1 MKEKKNFAECEE
13 SEQKK
18 NVYQEKQKKAE
29 INKKKIEEKREQTI
43 ENKRKNYNSNR
54 VFVELLQS
62 LIKSK

>member
-29 INKKKIEEKREQTI
+29 INKKKITI
-43 ENKRKNYNSNR
+43 
-54 VFVELLQS
+54 
-62 LIKSK
+62 LIEFL